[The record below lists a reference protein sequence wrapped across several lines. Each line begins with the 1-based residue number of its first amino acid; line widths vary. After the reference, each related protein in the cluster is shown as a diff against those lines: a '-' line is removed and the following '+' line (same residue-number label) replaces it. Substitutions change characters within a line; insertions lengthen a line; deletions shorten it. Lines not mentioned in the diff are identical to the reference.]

1 MSRPAIEALGRL
13 WKGAEPLRLDLGRE
27 RLRLFKDGKCL
38 QRKLTH
44 ALRTGLPDSATIAAL
59 RQDLQQ
65 LASSIPGTSQDLN
78 ISISD
83 GIARSWI
90 VDRVPGLASPEETE
104 TLALDQMQQIY
115 GDHPEALGRWT
126 IRLDA
131 TPFVSHWPA
140 IALPSELVACLH
152 ELAGEQGWRIKQI
165 QTRFV
170 ASFNALRGKPFRR
183 AGQAIYTLAETDGL
197 TIGIR
202 RRDEWLA
209 LRTHPSLSQL
219 GTELATMLQRDC
231 AAAGLRLEDCTVHP
245 LTWPSG
251 RHRP

>member
-1 MSRPAIEALGRL
+1 MSRPAIEALARL
-13 WKGAEPLRLDLGRE
+13 WKRPAPLRLDLGRE
-27 RLRLFKDGKCL
+27 RLRLFKDGRCI

-44 ALRTGLPDSATIAAL
+44 ALRTGLPESTAIDAL

-65 LASSIPGTSQDLN
+65 LASSAPGTTQDLD

-90 VDRVPGLASPEETE
+90 VERVPGLASPEEAE

-115 GDHPEALGRWT
+115 GDHPEALERWA

-131 TPFVSHWPA
+131 TPFVSRWPA

-152 ELAGEQGWRIKQI
+152 ELADAQGWRIKQL

-170 ASFNALRGKPFRR
+170 ASYNALPGKPFRR
-183 AGQAIYTLAETDGL
+183 AGQAIYALTAADGL

-202 RRDEWLA
+202 RRNEWLA

-219 GTELATMLQRDC
+219 GTELEIMLQRDC
-231 AAAGLRLEDCTVHP
+231 AIAGLRLEDCTVHP
-245 LTWPSG
+245 MTWPTG
-251 RHRP
+251 RHHP